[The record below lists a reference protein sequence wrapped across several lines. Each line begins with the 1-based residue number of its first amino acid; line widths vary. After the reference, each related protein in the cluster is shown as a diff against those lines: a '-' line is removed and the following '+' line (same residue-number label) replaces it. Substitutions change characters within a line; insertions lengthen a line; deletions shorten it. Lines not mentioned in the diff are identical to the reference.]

1 LAQPDVLNAV
11 ETYKN
16 GLSSVITDLSKYG
29 ADYLTE
35 RTKSYEGVAE
45 STVANI

>member
-11 ETYKN
+11 ETYQK
-16 GLSSVITDLSKYG
+16 GLSGVITDLSKYG

-35 RTKSYEGVAE
+35 RTKSYDGVAE
-45 STVANI
+45 STVVKI